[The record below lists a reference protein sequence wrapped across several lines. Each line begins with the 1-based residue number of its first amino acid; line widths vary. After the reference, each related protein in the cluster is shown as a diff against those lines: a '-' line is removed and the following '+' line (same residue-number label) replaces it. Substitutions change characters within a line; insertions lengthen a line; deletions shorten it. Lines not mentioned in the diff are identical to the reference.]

1 MTKDWL
7 IRVDL
12 MIETTHESLVL
23 SLPKS
28 LESRTKTIANLPAA
42 LSRASE
48 AIKAYRIIER
58 NELAPV
64 A

>member
-1 MTKDWL
+1 MTKDWP
-7 IRVDL
+7 IRVDS
-12 MIETTHESLVL
+12 MIKTTHKSVVL

-28 LESRTKTIANLPAA
+28 LESRTKTIATLPAA

>member
-7 IRVDL
+7 IRVDS
-12 MIETTHESLVL
+12 MMETTYKSIVL

-58 NELAPV
+58 NELAPL

>member
-7 IRVDL
+7 IRVNL
-12 MIETTHESLVL
+12 MIETIHESLVL